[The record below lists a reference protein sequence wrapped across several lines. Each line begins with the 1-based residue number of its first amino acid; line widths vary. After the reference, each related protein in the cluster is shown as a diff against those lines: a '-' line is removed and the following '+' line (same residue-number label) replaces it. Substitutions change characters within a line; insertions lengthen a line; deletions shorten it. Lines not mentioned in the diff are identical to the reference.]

1 MNFQQFLI
9 GLFVLAAKL
18 MVALPIVCF
27 GVAICLNMYWETR
40 LKYVMKI
47 GGPFVEGSAKSQEEH
62 ES

>member
-18 MVALPIVCF
+18 IVALPIVCF
-27 GVAICLNMYWETR
+27 GVAICLNMYWELR

-47 GGPFVEGSAKSQEEH
+47 NGPFVEGSDKSQDKH
-62 ES
+62 VS